1 MLANWCSGKSTAKRN
16 FCLNSWFSWWPFENL
31 HFFPPPLYGLIKS
44 RGLNL
49 WDLPKDFRK
58 YHCPKTVASVSN
70 ADLWHLEMFAWIV
83 MQLMGRVVKR
93 RGIYINEK
101 WKMKT
106 MKSMKSLKD
115 GRAGERHFSTQRTR
129 SDTEFHRDI
138 LKVQL
143 LLGINGFFKFNIWV
157 ENLLAC

>member
-1 MLANWCSGKSTAKRN
+1 MKKTKVSNISG
-16 FCLNSWFSWWPFENL
+16 FFEGHVSELINL

-101 WKMKT
+101 W
-106 MKSMKSLKD
+106 
-115 GRAGERHFSTQRTR
+115 
-129 SDTEFHRDI
+129 
-138 LKVQL
+138 
-143 LLGINGFFKFNIWV
+143 
-157 ENLLAC
+157 